1 MSVFITLETDSFVNS
16 FNNAVTNAATT
27 QRAGSNNARRPQRGL
42 EVKSD
47 TYAILKLVAASG
59 NPIPLYDSSSSTGMS
74 TDYTNFILQSVQ
86 EARMEKHQIV
96 ETFGEP
102 YIYFF
107 GESPRFLDVQ
117 AVLVDSNDFNWY
129 AEFWQNYDQFFR
141 GTRSVE
147 LGARTYLFYDDNIV
161 EGYMLNAQARKT
173 SDTPLMVMLQ
183 FRLYLTNYQNVTF
196 VGSPNFPIRSS
207 VDLPPSVNLTSADAF
222 QVIAAS
228 TAGAGYSAQDLQDA
242 IDLMAQQGAAQ
253 QLGQAPPGAPGFGSG
268 LNVGASAGISVGV
281 GVGVGASVGSPVGFG
296 GGSDLANALAMGL
309 TATGTV
315 SIDGVLA
322 DAAAALANA
331 GTRSIPLRGL
341 ISDNTD
347 EYTGA
352 PDTPLALDPSD
363 DVEEAPDFWATSVQ
377 NLAIYGADLDNPDSF
392 LELGISASFGIS
404 IGVSIGAAAQTGPTF
419 GVPGGVTVGGV
430 NGGLGFTGVFASP
443 VLSAQTVLPT
453 VSGQTYTTTAYGS
466 STPIFGNG
474 VAINGGVVSGTGSG
488 GGIPGGLSG
497 GIGPNGPGTLN
508 EFTGGPSYGT
518 SDGFA
523 SSLGYGANTSA
534 CGASISVGG
543 TPSAFSIVVAPGVLV
558 TTPPAEG
565 DDNFYIG
572 PDGNTSDTNTTGITI

>member
-1 MSVFITLETDSFVNS
+1 MAVFITLTTDLFVDS
-16 FNNAVTNAATT
+16 FNNAVNNAATT
-27 QRAGSNNARRPQRGL
+27 QRAGSNNARRPTRGL
-42 EVKSD
+42 EIRDD

-173 SDTPLMVMLQ
+173 SDTPLMVQLQ

-253 QLGQAPPGAPGFGSG
+253 QLGQAPPGSEGYGSG
-268 LNVGASAGISVGV
+268 
-281 GVGVGASVGSPVGFG
+281 GFG
-296 GGSDLANALAMGL
+296 GASDLASVLAMGL
-309 TATGTV
+309 SATGTA

-331 GTRSIPLRGL
+331 GTRTIPLRGL

-363 DVEEAPDFWATSVQ
+363 DIEEAPDFWATSIQ

-392 LELGISASFGIS
+392 VELGISANFGIS
-404 IGVSIGAAAQTGPTF
+404 VGVSIGAAAQSGPTF
-419 GVPGGVTVGGV
+419 GVAGGVTVGGV

-443 VLSAQTVLPT
+443 ILSAQTTLPT

-466 STPIFGNG
+466 STPVFGNG
-474 VAINGGVVSGTGSG
+474 VAINGGVISGTGSG

-508 EFTGGPSYGT
+508 EFVGGPSYGT

-534 CGASISVGG
+534 CGASINVGG
-543 TPSAFSIVVAPGVLV
+543 SPSAFSIVVAPGVLV
-558 TTPPAEG
+558 TTPADED

-572 PDGNTSDTNTTGITI
+572 PDGNTSDDNTTGVFVS

>member
-1 MSVFITLETDSFVNS
+1 MSVFVTLVTDVFATT
-16 FNNAVTNAATT
+16 FNNAVTSAAST

-42 EVKSD
+42 EIKDD

-59 NPIPLYDSSSSTGMS
+59 NPIPLYDSSSPTGRS

-107 GESPRFLDVQ
+107 GESPRFLDVT

-173 SDTPLMVMLQ
+173 SELPLMVQLT

-207 VDLPPSVNLTSADAF
+207 IDLPPDVSLTSADAF
-222 QVIAAS
+222 SVVAAA
-228 TAGAGYSAQDLQDA
+228 TASAGYSAQDLQDA
-242 IDLMAQQGAAQ
+242 INLMAQQGATQ
-253 QLGQAPPGAPGFGSG
+253 QLGQSPPGGSGFG
-268 LNVGASAGISVGV
+268 LSAGVS
-281 GVGVGASVGSPVGFG
+281 VGFG
-296 GGSDLANALAMGL
+296 GGSQLADVLAAGV
-309 TATGTV
+309 TATGSA

-331 GTRSIPLRGL
+331 GTRTLPLRGL

-347 EYTGA
+347 EYTGV
-352 PDTPLALDPSD
+352 PDTPLVLDPGD
-363 DVEEAPDFWATSVQ
+363 DVEEAPDLWATSMQ
-377 NLAIYGADLDNPDSF
+377 NLALYGADLDNPDSF
-392 LELGISASFGIS
+392 LALGISASFGVSVGIS
-404 IGVSIGAAAQTGPTF
+404 IGSAAAVGPTF
-419 GVPGGVTVGGV
+419 GVPGGVTAGGV

-443 VLSAQTVLPT
+443 VLAATVQVTT
-453 VSGQTYTTTAYGS
+453 VSGQTYTTTPYGS
-466 STPIFGNG
+466 STPVFGNG
-474 VAINGGVVSGTGSG
+474 VAINGGVISGTGSG

-508 EFTGGPSYGT
+508 EFVGGSSYGT
-518 SDGFA
+518 TDGFA

-534 CGASISVGG
+534 CGASITVGG
-543 TPSAFSIVVAPGVLV
+543 APSAFSIVVAPGTLNV
-558 TTPPAEG
+558 AGASEEG

-572 PDGNTSDTNTTGITI
+572 PGGNASSVNTTGIGI

>member
-1 MSVFITLETDSFVNS
+1 MACFITLTTDSFVDS
-16 FNNAVTNAATT
+16 FNNAVNNAATT

-42 EVKSD
+42 EIRDD

-74 TDYTNFILQSVQ
+74 ADYTNFILQSVT

-228 TAGAGYSAQDLQDA
+228 TASAGYSAEDLQDA

-253 QLGQAPPGAPGFGSG
+253 QLGQAPPGASGFGVG
-268 LNVGASAGISVGV
+268 LNVGASAGI
-281 GVGVGASVGSPVGFG
+281 GVGAGVSVGTGVGFG
-296 GGSDLANALAMGL
+296 GASDLASVLAAGVS
-309 TATGTV
+309 ATGTV

-331 GTRSIPLRGL
+331 GTRTLPLRGL

-363 DVEEAPDFWATSVQ
+363 DVEEAPDFWATSIQ

-392 LELGISASFGIS
+392 IELGISANFGVS
-404 IGVSIGAAAQTGPTF
+404 IGVSIGAAAQSGPTF
-419 GVPGGVTVGGV
+419 GVAGGVTVGGV

-443 VLSAQTVLPT
+443 ILSAQTSLTT

-466 STPIFGNG
+466 STPVFGNG
-474 VAINGGVVSGTGSG
+474 VAINGGVISGTGSG

-523 SSLGYGANTSA
+523 SSLGYGANTPA
-534 CGASISVGG
+534 CGASITVGG
-543 TPSAFSIVVAPGVLV
+543 SPSAFSIVVAPGSLV
-558 TTPPAEG
+558 TTPQTEN
-565 DDNFYIG
+565 DENFYIG
-572 PDGNTSDTNTTGITI
+572 PDGNTSDANTTGIYI

>member
-1 MSVFITLETDSFVNS
+1 MAVFITLTTDDFVDS

-27 QRAGSNNARRPQRGL
+27 QRAGSNNARRPSRGL
-42 EVKSD
+42 EIKTD

-59 NPIPLYDSSSSTGMS
+59 NPIPLYDSSSPTGMS

-222 QVIAAS
+222 QVISAS

-242 IDLMAQQGAAQ
+242 VNLMAQQGAAQ
-253 QLGQAPPGAPGFGSG
+253 QLGQSPPGGSGFGSG
-268 LNVGASAGISVGV
+268 
-281 GVGVGASVGSPVGFG
+281 GFG
-296 GGSDLANALAMGL
+296 GGSDLASVLAAGL
-309 TATGTV
+309 SATGTV

-322 DAAAALANA
+322 DAAAALANS
-331 GTRSIPLRGL
+331 GSRTLPLRGL
-341 ISDNTD
+341 IADNTD

-363 DVEEAPDFWATSVQ
+363 DVEEAPDFWATSIQ

-404 IGVSIGAAAQTGPTF
+404 IGVSIGAAAQAGPTF
-419 GVPGGVTVGGV
+419 GVAGGVTVGGV

-443 VLSAQTVLPT
+443 ILSAQTSLTT

-466 STPIFGNG
+466 STPIYGNG
-474 VAINGGVVSGTGSG
+474 VAINGGVISGTGSG

-497 GIGPNGPGTLN
+497 GIGPDGPGTLN
-508 EFTGGPSYGT
+508 QFTGGPSYGT

-534 CGASISVGG
+534 CGASISVDGS
-543 TPSAFSIVVAPGVLV
+543 PSAFAIVVTSGSLI
-558 TTPPAEG
+558 TTPPTEG

-572 PDGNTSDTNTTGITI
+572 PDGNASDTNTTGVSI

>member
-1 MSVFITLETDSFVNS
+1 MSVFITLTTDSFATT
-16 FNNAVTNAATT
+16 FNNAVTNAAST
-27 QRAGSNNARRPQRGL
+27 QRAGANNARRPMRGL
-42 EVKSD
+42 EIKDD

-59 NPIPLYDSSSSTGMS
+59 NPIPLYDSSSPTGKS

-86 EARMEKHQIV
+86 ETRMEKHQIV

-107 GESPRFLDVQ
+107 GESPRFLDVT

-161 EGYMLNAQARKT
+161 EGYMLNATARKT
-173 SDTPLMVMLQ
+173 SESPLMVMLQ

-207 VDLPPSVNLTSADAF
+207 IELPPSVNLTSSDAYD
-222 QVIAAS
+222 VIAAS

-242 IDLMAQQGAAQ
+242 ANLLAQQGAAQ
-253 QLGQAPPGAPGFGSG
+253 QLGQAPLGAPGFGSPDG
-268 LNVGASAGISVGV
+268 NGT
-281 GVGVGASVGSPVGFG
+281 GFG
-296 GGSDLANALAMGL
+296 GASDLAGVLALGL
-309 TATGTV
+309 TAVGTP

-322 DAAAALANA
+322 DAAAALLSV
-331 GTRSIPLRGL
+331 GIRSLPLRGL

-352 PDTPLALDPSD
+352 PDTPLALDPGD
-363 DVEEAPDFWATSVQ
+363 DVEEVIDFWAVSMQ
-377 NLAIYGADLDNPDSF
+377 NLALYGVDLDNPDSF
-392 LELGISASFGIS
+392 DALGIAASFGVS
-404 IGVSIGAAAQTGPTF
+404 VGIGIGINAGVGPTF
-419 GVPGGVTVGGV
+419 GVPGGLSAGGV

-443 VLSAQTVLPT
+443 ILSATTVATT
-453 VSGQTYTTTAYGS
+453 VSGQTYTTSAYGS
-466 STPIFGNG
+466 STPVYGNG
-474 VAINGGVVSGTGSG
+474 VAINGGVISGNGTG

-508 EFTGGPSYGT
+508 EFLGGSSYDST
-518 SDGFA
+518 DGFS
-523 SSLGYGANTSA
+523 SSLGYGADLSA
-534 CGASISVGG
+534 CGASINVGG
-543 TPSAFSIVVAPGVLV
+543 SPSAFAIVVTSDTLDLS
-558 TTPPAEG
+558 G
-565 DDNFYIG
+565 DDDDDSNFYIG
-572 PDGNTSDTNTTGITI
+572 SDGNASDTNTTGISI